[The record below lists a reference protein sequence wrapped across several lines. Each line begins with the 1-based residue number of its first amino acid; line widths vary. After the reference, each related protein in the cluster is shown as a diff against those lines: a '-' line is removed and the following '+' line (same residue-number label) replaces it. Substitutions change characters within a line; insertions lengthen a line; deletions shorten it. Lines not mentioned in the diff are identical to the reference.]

1 MGIKTTHDL
10 ANANRRAI
18 LGKFSQQSPRLA
30 ASVDNMIEEARA
42 VVQGGSRLPVE
53 ETNPVVATMALNY
66 TADMQKRGI
75 LGDILKIGGPIALK
89 LAQQALALATAP
101 EKEVDIGNL
110 Y

>member
-1 MGIKTTHDL
+1 
-10 ANANRRAI
+10 
-18 LGKFSQQSPRLA
+18 
-30 ASVDNMIEEARA
+30 
-42 VVQGGSRLPVE
+42 
-53 ETNPVVATMALNY
+53 MALNY